1 MPQLKNSLPH
11 LFTHLRLAFRPRISL
26 EGVNVSSQSEPPE
39 IDQSLP
45 IDLVA
50 LCEHL
55 VDLVLHLRP
64 LLPDSCRWMEQG
76 ALGIVGAYPFAAGGI
91 ADVWVGIMGD
101 RKVAIKS
108 YRCYSS
114 SDYLSIYVVSGTP
127 LRCIPLT
134 ESLLVEILQRSA
146 GV

>member
-1 MPQLKNSLPH
+1 MV
-11 LFTHLRLAFRPRISL
+11 FRPRVSP
-26 EGVNVSSQSEPPE
+26 EGVNVSNQPESPE

-76 ALGIVGAYPFAAGGI
+76 ALEIIGAYPFAAGGI

-114 SDYLSIYVVSGTP
+114 SNYLPTYVVSGTY
-127 LRCIPLT
+127 LRSIPLT
-134 ESLLVEILQRSA
+134 ENLLAEILQRSA